1 MIWIYHIHAAN
12 RGIDKRFNEDV
23 EKLPVFY
30 MYRLSL
36 FDEVAYQ
43 KALEHKGLDEDLCS
57 PVLALKVSEKKNISL
72 RDRDQSS
79 TSVIEENKMEKNKEI
94 PFHQPN
100 YVVCTYNPKDDWISM
115 IINVNGAYE
124 PQLSRQFLEVAYDSG
139 TRLKKVSLQPKDKF
153 CWKAKRE
160 AESVARYSR
169 Y

>member
-12 RGIDKRFNEDV
+12 RGIDKHFNEDV

-36 FDEVAYQ
+36 FDEAAYQ

-79 TSVIEENKMEKNKEI
+79 TSVIEENKMEKNKEMI
-94 PFHQPN
+94 PFF
-100 YVVCTYNPKDDWISM
+100 ISQIMWCAPTTRKM
-115 IINVNGAYE
+115 IGS
-124 PQLSRQFLEVAYDSG
+124 QW
-139 TRLKKVSLQPKDKF
+139 SLM
-153 CWKAKRE
+153 
-160 AESVARYSR
+160 
-169 Y
+169 